1 VTTVTDRE
9 GVARLT
15 RVAKPTETSGG
26 LMPPPRQAGK
36 TAPAKSGSDLLPHT
50 GVARLTPKAAAVE
63 QAGREFRQVMG
74 RFATGVT
81 VVTTVEKDVVH
92 GMTANGFLSVSM
104 RPPLVLVSLGRCK
117 MNEMLPRS
125 GRYGISV
132 LSHDQR
138 HFAAHFAAQ
147 KASPVEPTFTWQS
160 GLPLLEGALA
170 HLVCRVVDVHRAGD
184 HVLWIGEVEYLD
196 HRDDEPL
203 LFYTGRFGT
212 IQEIAERESERES
225 QRESEREQQRESE
238 REQQRESERESQR
251 ESERESDRR
260 S

>member
-1 VTTVTDRE
+1 VGAVTDRE

-15 RVAKPTETSGG
+15 RVAKPTDSGG
-26 LMPPPRQAGK
+26 LMPPVRPSGK
-36 TAPAKSGSDLLPHT
+36 GGPSGRAAKSGSDLLPPT

-63 QAGREFRQVMG
+63 QAAREFRQVMG

-81 VVTTVEKDVVH
+81 VVTTVEKDTVH
-92 GMTANGFLSVSM
+92 GMTANGFLSVSL
-104 RPPLVLVSLGRCK
+104 RPPLVLVSLGRCR

-125 GRYGISV
+125 GRYGVSV
-132 LSHDQR
+132 LSHEQQ

-147 KASPVEPTFTWQS
+147 KPASVEPTFS
-160 GLPLLEGALA
+160 FHNGLPLLDGALA

-212 IQEIAERESERES
+212 MSEIQSRTDSGQMGS
-225 QRESEREQQRESE
+225 S
-238 REQQRESERESQR
+238 
-251 ESERESDRR
+251 
-260 S
+260 

>member
-1 VTTVTDRE
+1 VSTVTDRE

-15 RVAKPTETSGG
+15 RVVRPTDGAG
-26 LMPPPRQAGK
+26 LMPPPGPA
-36 TAPAKSGSDLLPHT
+36 AKSTRERPGEKPSLLPQT
-50 GVARLTPKAAAVE
+50 GVARLTPRAAAVE
-63 QAGREFRQVMG
+63 QAAREFRQVMG

-81 VVTTVEKDVVH
+81 VVTTVERDIVH
-92 GMTANGFLSVSM
+92 GMTANGFLSVSL
-104 RPPLVLVSLGRCK
+104 RPPLVLVSLGRCR

-132 LSHDQR
+132 LSHDQQ

-147 KASPVEPTFTWQS
+147 RPSPVEPTFTWQN

-170 HLVCRVVDVHRAGD
+170 HLVCRVADVHRAGD

-196 HRDDEPL
+196 HRDAEPL

-212 IQEIAERESERES
+212 IREIRDRAAE
-225 QRESEREQQRESE
+225 
-238 REQQRESERESQR
+238 
-251 ESERESDRR
+251 
-260 S
+260 

>member
-1 VTTVTDRE
+1 MSTVTDRE

-15 RVAKPTETSGG
+15 RVVRPADGAGG
-26 LMPPPRQAGK
+26 LMPPARPTTKREQGTAAG
-36 TAPAKSGSDLLPHT
+36 ANLLPQT
-50 GVARLTPKAAAVE
+50 GVAKLTPKARAAE
-63 QAGREFRQVMG
+63 QAAKEFRQVMG

-81 VVTTVEKDVVH
+81 VVTTVEKDTVH
-92 GMTANGFLSVSM
+92 GMTANGFLSVSL
-104 RPPLVLVSLGRCK
+104 RPPLVLVSLGRCR

-132 LSHDQR
+132 LSRDQQ

-147 KASPVEPTFTWQS
+147 KPSPVEPAFTWEK

-184 HVLWIGEVEYLD
+184 HVLWIGEVEHVD

-212 IQEIAERESERES
+212 MGEIR
-225 QRESEREQQRESE
+225 
-238 REQQRESERESQR
+238 
-251 ESERESDRR
+251 DR
-260 S
+260 SGG

>member
-1 VTTVTDRE
+1 MSVVTDRE

-15 RVAKPTETSGG
+15 RVARPMDSSG
-26 LMPPPRQAGK
+26 LIPPPPSQRKKESTGAKG
-36 TAPAKSGSDLLPHT
+36 TLPPAT
-50 GVARLTPKAAAVE
+50 GIAKLTPKAPAVVEAAKT
-63 QAGREFRQVMG
+63 FRQVMG

-81 VVTTVEKDVVH
+81 VVTTVERDTVH
-92 GMTANGFLSVSM
+92 GMTANGFLSVSL

-125 GRYGISV
+125 GRYGVSV
-132 LSHDQR
+132 LSHAQE
-138 HFAAHFAAQ
+138 HFAAHFAGQ
-147 KASPVEPTFTWQS
+147 KAAPVEPTFSWQS

-212 IQEIAERESERES
+212 ISEIR
-225 QRESEREQQRESE
+225 
-238 REQQRESERESQR
+238 
-251 ESERESDRR
+251 DR